1 MSTELAILVLA
12 RWVHIL
18 SAIVLV
24 GGALFLWCALWP
36 ALRDVADDEA
46 RSRLQAAVAGRWR
59 KLAMAAI
66 GLLLLSGMYN
76 FVVSSIP
83 RAKEA
88 DVTAV
93 YHAIFGVKFLAAIGV
108 FFLTSVLLGR
118 APAFDRMRATPGK
131 WLALN
136 ALLAVAVVL
145 LSGVLKN
152 LGS

>member
-1 MSTELAILVLA
+1 
-12 RWVHIL
+12 
-18 SAIVLV
+18 
-24 GGALFLWCALWP
+24 
-36 ALRDVADDEA
+36 
-46 RSRLQAAVAGRWR
+46 
-59 KLAMAAI
+59 MAAI

-93 YHAIFGVKFLAAIGV
+93 YHAIFGVKVLAAIGV

>member
-24 GGALFLWCALWP
+24 GGALFLWCAWWP
-36 ALRDVADDEA
+36 ALRDLEDDEL
-46 RSRLQAAVAGRWR
+46 RSRLQAAVAARWR
-59 KLAMAAI
+59 KLVMVAI

-88 DVTAV
+88 VVTAV

-118 APAFDRMRATPGK
+118 SAAFDRMRARPGK